1 MKIKNIVC
9 IDTETTGLNANE
21 DHIIQLSLVKIELQT
36 GIELNVFDRY
46 IIPERKF
53 EISRSAE
60 EVHGITK
67 DFLLENGV
75 YLKDVANEILEILN
89 DSDAYLTYNG
99 NTFDFKFLIKDFA
112 EIGYEFPL
120 NKPCIDSYAMEC
132 RMNPRDLMSVYKK
145 YTDEEFENAHNSLSD
160 VRATIKVFDKQCDF
174 LKSSGVSFDEL
185 LDWKENKLL
194 DPSGFI
200 RDASTKGE
208 DMKLVFACGKYRDS
222 EVYDVMMK
230 DPNYI
235 SWWAKEVASSH
246 IKNIVRDYLKNI
258 KNKTEQKSAN

>member
-75 YLKDVANEILEILN
+75 YLKDVAGEILEILN
-89 DSDAYLTYNG
+89 SSDAYLTYNG

-145 YTDEEFENAHNSLSD
+145 YVGASDEEVLKMVESDFGPIASEHLKVHGYLSL
-160 VRATIKVFDKQCDF
+160 KQA
-174 LKSSGVSFDEL
+174 
-185 LDWKENKLL
+185 KEY
-194 DPSGFI
+194 SRIYEI
-200 RDASTKGE
+200 RDWDDKVGFMILETEVNDTEPLFTTKDLTQRE
-208 DMKLVFACGKYRDS
+208 
-222 EVYDVMMK
+222 
-230 DPNYI
+230 
-235 SWWAKEVASSH
+235 
-246 IKNIVRDYLKNI
+246 
-258 KNKTEQKSAN
+258 

>member
-99 NTFDFKFLIKDFA
+99 NTFDFKFLVNDFA
-112 EIGYEFPL
+112 EIGY
-120 NKPCIDSYAMEC
+120 
-132 RMNPRDLMSVYKK
+132 
-145 YTDEEFENAHNSLSD
+145 
-160 VRATIKVFDKQCDF
+160 
-174 LKSSGVSFDEL
+174 
-185 LDWKENKLL
+185 
-194 DPSGFI
+194 
-200 RDASTKGE
+200 
-208 DMKLVFACGKYRDS
+208 
-222 EVYDVMMK
+222 
-230 DPNYI
+230 
-235 SWWAKEVASSH
+235 
-246 IKNIVRDYLKNI
+246 
-258 KNKTEQKSAN
+258 